1 MKHYVILLLFLL
13 ANFLGMGQETE
24 IVPPYHIKS
33 AAFVQADTNV
43 VPIFHLGD
51 SFKFQFDDLHG
62 TEENYYY
69 KLIHCDYDWKISQL
83 SINEYITGFN
93 EQRIIQYENSFNTVQ
108 IYSHYTVDFPNKFT
122 QIKVSGNFILMILN
136 EDKEVVLSRKFMM
149 YESLVSVP
157 LQIKRARNVSESS
170 FKHNLD
176 FTIKSATINFQSP
189 LKNVKV
195 ALFQNGKFNNAI
207 YNIKPQY
214 TIGNDLIYK
223 YDQETQFWAGNEY
236 LFFENKIIRAANNSI
251 SKVDTGNGLYSCYLY
266 QNQARLNMP
275 YTYFPD
281 ANGNFVP
288 KNANASNSNL
298 EADYA
303 WIYFSLSAPSY
314 FGDKN
319 IYITGMFNNNS
330 ISDENKM
337 DYDEKKGIY
346 HKALMVKQGFTN
358 YEYTLSDSNGNL
370 DPQNAID
377 GNFIQTENEYTI
389 LVYYRENNQRYDR
402 IIGQGTANSTNIIN

>member
-1 MKHYVILLLFLL
+1 
-13 ANFLGMGQETE
+13 MGQETE
-24 IVPPYHIKS
+24 VVPPYHIKS
-33 AAFVQADTNV
+33 AAFVQANANV

-69 KLIHCDYDWKISQL
+69 KLIHCDYDWKQSQL

-236 LFFENKIIRAANNSI
+236 LFFENKIIKGFVKYLCA
-251 SKVDTGNGLYSCYLY
+251 YSLHALSCSSV
-266 QNQARLNMP
+266 NC
-275 YTYFPD
+275 TS
-281 ANGNFVP
+281 
-288 KNANASNSNL
+288 NA
-298 EADYA
+298 
-303 WIYFSLSAPSY
+303 P
-314 FGDKN
+314 
-319 IYITGMFNNNS
+319 
-330 ISDENKM
+330 
-337 DYDEKKGIY
+337 
-346 HKALMVKQGFTN
+346 
-358 YEYTLSDSNGNL
+358 
-370 DPQNAID
+370 
-377 GNFIQTENEYTI
+377 
-389 LVYYRENNQRYDR
+389 
-402 IIGQGTANSTNIIN
+402 